1 MRKRRIYAFTICAMC
16 MALTNVSFA
25 APVTETQ
32 AVIESSIDESTSF
45 EDQTSSVTETA
56 ENETEVEESETDELL
71 ETSDGITTLETTPE
85 TSETEESKTETIAES
100 EEESDNIIKADDSRL
115 DDEGRVSVK
124 ATFPENAVFPYTITL
139 KGMEGDV
146 QFTIQKNGQE
156 LLIKPDTY
164 TVKEVVNGKGKKLPK
179 GAELTITDK
188 TETIYLDFTKPKTF
202 TDVSFTSIGIVNIA
216 FLVVAWIA
224 YMLFRKF
231 KESVND

>member
-1 MRKRRIYAFTICAMC
+1 MRKKRYAFAICAMC
-16 MALTNVSFA
+16 MTLTNVSFA

-32 AVIESSIDESTSF
+32 AMIESSIDESTSF

-56 ENETEVEESETDELL
+56 ETESEAGESGIDEQL
-71 ETSDGITTLETTPE
+71 ETSDGITTLETMQE
-85 TSETEESKTETIAES
+85 TTETEKSGTETIAES

-115 DDEGRVSVK
+115 DDEGRISVK
-124 ATFPENAVFPYTITL
+124 VTFTENAVFPYTITL
-139 KGMEGDV
+139 KGTEGEV

-164 TVKEVVNGKGKKLPK
+164 TVKEVVNGKGKKLSK
-179 GAELTITDK
+179 GAELTVTDR
-188 TETIYLDFTKPKTF
+188 TETVYLDFTKPKTF

-216 FLVVAWIA
+216 FLVIAWIA